1 MRELYGDP
9 SGAATDDC
17 APGGEACLDVLWGAR
32 AAAEFLGLSV
42 KQVYRLSENP
52 KWPFFKVDGRLCA
65 RRSALAAHLADKE
78 RRLCA

>member
-1 MRELYGDP
+1 MRELYGGP

-17 APGGEACLDVLWGAR
+17 APGGEPSMDILWGAK
-32 AAAEFLGLSV
+32 AIAEFLGLSV
-42 KQVYRLSENP
+42 RQVYRASESP

-65 RRSALAAHLADKE
+65 RRSALTVFLAAKE